1 MIEANAILARIDG
14 MDTAESVK
22 LFAESATVTFGNG
35 QPMVGRD
42 AIKAGTAV
50 FYSSIAGLRH
60 RILNE
65 WTVGQDTIAEAAV
78 TYTRHDGRQ
87 VTIPAATMW
96 RVRDDGLIT
105 NYRVFIDLAPVYA
118 A

>member
-1 MIEANAILARIDG
+1 MIEANPILARIDG
-14 MDTAESVK
+14 MDAAESVK
-22 LFAESATVTFGNG
+22 LFAESARLTFGNG

-42 AIKAGTAV
+42 AIKAGTDV

-87 VTIPAATMW
+87 VTIPAATIW

>member
-1 MIEANAILARIDG
+1 MIDANAILARIDG
-14 MDTAESVK
+14 MDAAESVK
-22 LFAESATVTFGNG
+22 LFAESATMTFGNG
-35 QPMVGRD
+35 QPMVSRD
-42 AIKAGTAV
+42 AITAGTAI
-50 FYSSIAGLRH
+50 FYSSISGMRH

-65 WTVGQDTIAEAAV
+65 WNVGQDTIAEAVV

-87 VTIPAATMW
+87 VTIPAATIW